1 MLRPLNPHAD
11 ISPEG
16 KARRDRQRRRG
27 RSLRLAALE
36 FAMAGLAG
44 TLLMYLC
51 EPSTVRLQGAA
62 VASFIVGTCFI
73 GQLHKP
79 VVSVARRLARTH

>member
-1 MLRPLNPHAD
+1 
-11 ISPEG
+11 
-16 KARRDRQRRRG
+16 
-27 RSLRLAALE
+27 
-36 FAMAGLAG
+36 MAGLAG